1 MSILVIILIVAAMI
15 ATVTFLVRGIVSFL
29 ANSTAEVHGE
39 QGTKGP
45 SAAALKSNKMM
56 QGRILFQAITIV
68 LVVILFFLAGK
79 H

>member
-1 MSILVIILIVAAMI
+1 MSTLVIILIVAAMI

-29 ANSTAEVHGE
+29 ANSTAEVHRDPGE
-39 QGTKGP
+39 GR

-68 LVVILFFLAGK
+68 LVVILFYLAGK

>member
-1 MSILVIILIVAAMI
+1 MSILVIILIIAAMI
-15 ATVTFLVRGIVSFL
+15 ATVTFLVRGIVAFL

-39 QGTKGP
+39 PGKGP
-45 SAAALKSNKMM
+45 SASALKSNKMM

>member
-1 MSILVIILIVAAMI
+1 MSTLVIILIVAAMI
-15 ATVTFLVRGIVSFL
+15 TTATFLVRGIVSFL
-29 ANSTAEVHGE
+29 ANSTAEVHREPGA
-39 QGTKGP
+39 KGP

-68 LVVILFFLAGK
+68 LVVILFYLAGK